1 MKHDWNELIPRH
13 LCGLCTQAEIE
24 ALREALR
31 SDDQVADLYLSH
43 VNLDVA
49 LVGTAAGAALLEDL
63 RGQVSPPR
71 PVSRPW
77 QQTGV
82 VRIAAMAA
90 CLTLAFIG
98 WWLAA
103 PGAPWATVLQAEGGV
118 EILRGGLARP
128 AVRGETLRKGEHLR
142 VGAQGGGVL
151 DVRHLGRVTLGPET
165 RLHPALE
172 PRVLE
177 LEGGFIE
184 IEAEKQP
191 ADRPW
196 RIRTAQ
202 AEAAVIGT
210 KFSLAAAEARTVL
223 RVSEGVVRLT
233 ALSSGKAESVEGG
246 RRAFVNG
253 DSPPAVAGS
262 RTGSVLLLTSRTA
275 PQGGWDRFNRLIG
288 DKLVGTRL
296 WRLGFKVETRHFDE
310 VQPVDLQGRALVIV
324 SIFAEGVGETVL
336 ERLRLATTGMPL
348 ICLEPAGYPT
358 LGMAG
363 GGAEAAYGFSSGGS
377 EVTILPGTHP
387 MLKGLSVPP
396 ASWLRT
402 MQGWGCPPDGGARVL
417 AHLPGRPDRAVW
429 FAYESGAAMAAPVN
443 RAPARRTGLF
453 LDPRA
458 MIDPGSPVWQAF
470 EASVDWSVSI
480 DTSP

>member
-1 MKHDWNELIPRH
+1 MKHDWNDLIQRH
-13 LCGLCTQAEIE
+13 LCGICTQVETE
-24 ALREALR
+24 ALLEALR
-31 SDDQVADLYLSH
+31 SDDRVADLYLSH

-49 LVGTAAGAALLEDL
+49 LEGTAAAAALLEDL
-63 RGQVSPPR
+63 RAPSSPR
-71 PVSRPW
+71 SVSRMW
-77 QQTGV
+77 RQTGL
-82 VRIAAMAA
+82 VRIVGMAA
-90 CLTLAFIG
+90 CLTLALIAWKLVG
-98 WWLAA
+98 LD
-103 PGAPWATVLQAEGGV
+103 GSWATVLQTEGGV
-118 EILRGGLARP
+118 EILRDGLPRP
-128 AVRGETLRKGEHLR
+128 AVQGETLRSGDRIR
-142 VGAQGGGVL
+142 VGAQGGGL
-151 DVRHLGRVTLGPET
+151 LEVRRLGRVTLGPET
-165 RLHPALE
+165 RLHPARE
-172 PRVLE
+172 PRMLE

-210 KFSLAAAEARTVL
+210 KFTLAAADARTVL
-223 RVSEGVVRLT
+223 RVSEGMVRLT
-233 ALSSGKAESVEGG
+233 GLSSGKAESVEGG

-275 PQGGWDRFNRLIG
+275 PHADWDRFNRLIG

-310 VQPVDLQGRALVIV
+310 VQPADLQGRALVIV
-324 SIFAEGVGETVL
+324 SIFDDGVGEPVL
-336 ERLRLATTGMPL
+336 ERLRLATAGMPL
-348 ICLEPAGYPT
+348 ICLEPAGYAT

-363 GGAEAAYGFSSGGS
+363 GGSEAAYGFSSGAS
-377 EVTILPGTHP
+377 EVMILSGAHP
-387 MLKGLSVPP
+387 MLKGLSIPP

-402 MQGWGCPPDGGARVL
+402 LQGWGCPPPGGARVL
-417 AHLPGRPDRAVW
+417 AHLAGRPDRAVW
-429 FAYESGAAMAAPVN
+429 FAYESGDVMAAPVN

-458 MIDPGSPVWQAF
+458 MSDPSSPVWQVF
-470 EASVDWSVSI
+470 EASVDWSVSLE
-480 DTSP
+480 TSP